1 MELTNEHSVQALE
14 EFQGDGG
21 IFKLPRVEVVRTTLH
36 GEAVF
41 FAIASSN
48 DHIQVVHHAKGHF
61 YEPEELEIIRRAFP
75 LGGRFVDIG
84 ANVGNHTLYVAKFLK
99 PSEIIVVE
107 PNPVAYRVLVSN
119 VLLNQLE
126 EIVDLNWIG
135 FGVSESEDASFGLD
149 FLWRNIGGGK
159 LIEGG
164 GDIPTVKTDRV
175 VGDRHVDFVKID
187 VEGMEMQVLR
197 SMSETI
203 ARCKPRIFVEV
214 DDVNMAK
221 FEAWASDNDYQS
233 VATYRRYRTNENH
246 LLVHADDDYRG

>member
-1 MELTNEHSVQALE
+1 MELTNEPSVQALE
-14 EFQGDGG
+14 EFRSEGG

-36 GEAVF
+36 GEVLF

-48 DHIQVVHHAKGHF
+48 DHIQVVHHAKGVF

-75 LGGRFVDIG
+75 LGGRFLDIG
-84 ANVGNHTLYVAKFLK
+84 ANVGNHALYVAKFLN

-126 EIVDLNWIG
+126 DIVDLNWIG
-135 FGVSESEDASFGLD
+135 FGISESEDASFGMD

-159 LIEGG
+159 LIAGEGN
-164 GDIPTVKTDRV
+164 IPTVKTDRV
-175 VGDRHVDFVKID
+175 VGDRDVDFVKID

-197 SMSETI
+197 SMSETV

-214 DDVNMAK
+214 DDVNLTE
-221 FEAWASDNDYQS
+221 FQAWKSENNYESA
-233 VATYRRYRTNENH
+233 ATFRRYRTNENH
-246 LLVHADDDYRG
+246 LLVHREDEY